1 MSIELLEICLII
13 VGIIN
18 IALTISVFIITSN
31 TSKMVNQQETIN
43 RKLNEILKQ
52 QQNSLYLEVLKDQ
65 KQDNNNSS
73 SQKKV

>member
-18 IALTISVFIITSN
+18 IALTVSVFIITSN